1 MNFSNHQS
9 VHITLFKEK
18 ESFFKRSFNKHIL
31 LIFNNLT
38 IFLIFLKIHAQ
49 FFNLSLILTQI
60 FYFSLNFY
68 YKYNKNNIF
77 NLKFYKHY
85 FFTYFN
91 LFFNKIVET
100 SNKIKNLINLF
111 FIKFFNK
118 IKKINNF
125 INKKL
130 FILYNFNIFLI
141 GKNYNVYTG
150 NIIPFYQKKLMWFV
164 GTGLKLDG
172 ECSESVLSAEEFDQ
186 LIWSNFEK
194 NSILKIQNFSM
205 NLKNF
210 NIHKRLKHYYYLYLN
225 FTFKYVKLQKNN
237 FLKINKK
244 ISNVNVSYYFF
255 YKKNNMKHFKKLKNK
270 TNEIKKFSYNFFIN
284 LFTSLI
290 YTFKSFYSFFN
301 LENKKI
307 NLFFYF
313 LNSFFIYLKSIILF
327 ITFLKKLKIYYFNM
341 QSNLPIIFNKFYT
354 INLLNLFFFNNLF
367 ENKKLY
373 FLFFNFFIKKKLL
386 IKKNKKY
393 NYLKLLNRS
402 INFNYIKTK
411 KINFLKKIKNKKYNF
426 LKNLNKFKLNF
437 LFFKPYKFKYI
448 KKNNKKR
455 RLEYKKIQQFK
466 KYQFRKQKYRFFKL
480 KKKKKKKQ
488 FILFLKKKKNKLSR
502 TKKRRFFFL
511 KKKLLFK
518 IKKLINLFKN
528 KLIKPKPI
536 KKNKKTKK
544 YINNKNMYIILK
556 NLLQILKKK
565 RLFNS
570 IKYLKF
576 FYKKFQIFYRVKWSV
591 LKYRK
596 YRKKFKKKYLKSPPI
611 YNFLGRRFKFDNA
624 VDHIEFLN
632 PLYNLKMKIL
642 EKRKD
647 LKKKKK
653 QLKTFIFKTFNNNDK
668 LKIRC
673 FIKIINKKIYN
684 IINIFNKKYL
694 NIIKSIIYNKFIFF
708 NKFQLILFNNLYFL
722 KIFSIFSFLFKL
734 NFFFKNILIKKYEF
748 FYYYKNFIIFE
759 EILENLNEFTITIKK
774 NKFNFLYIY
783 KVIFE
788 KIFLIEI
795 YLKQFFFILIK
806 IKKNCFK
813 YKYFFFNI
821 IKYLIILKKKYLYLT
836 TLNFFFNIINKKNLL
851 SDKFTVKLMNLCTL
865 KKKCISSLKMKIK
878 TKYNFFLMKKKT
890 KKYFNYILRNI
901 RKYKKQKKQ
910 KLKTIIK

>member
-386 IKKNKKY
+386 IKKHKKY

-426 LKNLNKFKLNF
+426 FKNLNKFKLNF
-437 LFFKPYKFKYI
+437 LFFKPYKFKYV
-448 KKNNKKR
+448 KKNNKKI
-455 RLEYKKIQQFK
+455 RLEYKRTQQFK

-528 KLIKPKPI
+528 KLIKPI
-536 KKNKKTKK
+536 KK
-544 YINNKNMYIILK
+544 
-556 NLLQILKKK
+556 
-565 RLFNS
+565 
-570 IKYLKF
+570 
-576 FYKKFQIFYRVKWSV
+576 
-591 LKYRK
+591 
-596 YRKKFKKKYLKSPPI
+596 
-611 YNFLGRRFKFDNA
+611 
-624 VDHIEFLN
+624 E
-632 PLYNLKMKIL
+632 
-642 EKRKD
+642 
-647 LKKKKK
+647 
-653 QLKTFIFKTFNNNDK
+653 
-668 LKIRC
+668 
-673 FIKIINKKIYN
+673 
-684 IINIFNKKYL
+684 
-694 NIIKSIIYNKFIFF
+694 
-708 NKFQLILFNNLYFL
+708 
-722 KIFSIFSFLFKL
+722 
-734 NFFFKNILIKKYEF
+734 
-748 FYYYKNFIIFE
+748 
-759 EILENLNEFTITIKK
+759 
-774 NKFNFLYIY
+774 
-783 KVIFE
+783 
-788 KIFLIEI
+788 
-795 YLKQFFFILIK
+795 
-806 IKKNCFK
+806 
-813 YKYFFFNI
+813 
-821 IKYLIILKKKYLYLT
+821 
-836 TLNFFFNIINKKNLL
+836 
-851 SDKFTVKLMNLCTL
+851 
-865 KKKCISSLKMKIK
+865 
-878 TKYNFFLMKKKT
+878 
-890 KKYFNYILRNI
+890 
-901 RKYKKQKKQ
+901 
-910 KLKTIIK
+910 